1 MSLDQAIK
9 HGKEHRKKYRHAK
22 AVDTSCRNHGDCP
35 HCKSDRTI
43 QKQKMQQKAKDAI
56 AEYFQNHNQKNINR
70 KE

>member
-9 HGKEHRKKYRHAK
+9 HGKEHRKPYRYAK

-35 HCKSDRTI
+35 YCKSNRTI
-43 QKQKMQQKAKDAI
+43 QKQKIQQKAKDAI
-56 AEYFQNHNQKNINR
+56 AEYFQNQKNQNR